1 MNPDIKRHL
10 VQHKSLI
17 VTTLLLVL
25 ALSGVLHTAV
35 DIASRPISREN
46 DEYLNKSIES
56 TVHLMMPI
64 GVVKGAADV
73 IEGSSAVVEWGD
85 IVQPILDYLDVA
97 WRVLILSLIV
107 STAVKFTLLGIGS
120 LANAFLVFALLA
132 YLASC
137 MLHKTATAKA
147 PIVAAAKRLAGLFIL
162 VYLLLIAILPLTIY
176 GTSQLSAAITEPLQA
191 ETFASFEKAGE
202 VFSLDAITKQDGF
215 LDKVDAI
222 KKKAVDVI
230 RYSGSATADIAGS
243 VARLTV
249 IKVLDGIVFPLLCLA
264 FLVWLVRGVLYPLL
278 GLSEG
283 SLARDDLRHIG
294 DLLTRNSQPEKKT
307 PKVEQSASLVR
318 EARSGPRAGEP

>member
-1 MNPDIKRHL
+1 MNKTALAYL
-10 VQHKSLI
+10 VHHKSLVTVI
-17 VTTLLLVL
+17 VLLVM
-25 ALSGVLHTAV
+25 AITGVFGKVV
-35 DIASRPISREN
+35 DIAGRPISRQN
-46 DEYLNKSIES
+46 DQYLNKSIES
-56 TVHLMMPI
+56 TVHLMIPI
-64 GVVKGAADV
+64 GVVKGATDV

-120 LANAFLVFALLA
+120 LANVFLVFALLA

-137 MLHKTATAKA
+137 VLQKTATAKA
-147 PIVAAAKRLAGLFIL
+147 PILASMKRLAGLFIL
-162 VYLLLIAILPLTIY
+162 VYLLLIAILPLSIY
-176 GTSQLSAAITEPLQA
+176 GTSKLSAAITEPLQA
-191 ETFASFEKAGE
+191 ETFASFDKAGE

-230 RYSGSATADIAGS
+230 RYSGTATADIAGS
-243 VARLTV
+243 VARLAV
-249 IKVLDGIVFPLLCLA
+249 IKVLDGIVFPLLCLV

-294 DLLTRNSQPEKKT
+294 ELLARKSQPEKMT
-307 PKVEQSASLVR
+307 PEVEQSASLVR
-318 EARSGPRAGEP
+318 EARRGPRAGEP